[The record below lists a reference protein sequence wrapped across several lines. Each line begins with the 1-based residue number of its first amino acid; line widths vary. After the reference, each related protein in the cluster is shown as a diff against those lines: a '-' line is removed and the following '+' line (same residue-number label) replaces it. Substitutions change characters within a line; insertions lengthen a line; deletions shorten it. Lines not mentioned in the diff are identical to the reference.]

1 MSFFD
6 NPFRVLGGFLFADE
20 QYRRRCTAA
29 EDDYRKGNPNPHRE
43 AGWFGRCDSRIDRDC
58 RLNRELCR
66 GIAALGADGECML
79 AIRKCRKVA
88 CLQRNKDTAFARFVA
103 VRRNRVAVHKNF
115 GKVRVCGI

>member
-1 MSFFD
+1 MRMSS
-6 NPFRVLGGFLFADE
+6 
-20 QYRRRCTAA
+20 TAA
-29 EDDYRKGNPNPHRE
+29 VAPPPRTTIARATQIHIEEP
-43 AGWFGRCDSRIDRDC
+43 AGDSRIDRDC

>member
-1 MSFFD
+1 
-6 NPFRVLGGFLFADE
+6 
-20 QYRRRCTAA
+20 
-29 EDDYRKGNPNPHRE
+29 
-43 AGWFGRCDSRIDRDC
+43 
-58 RLNRELCR
+58 
-66 GIAALGADGECML
+66 ML